1 MQLCGRKLLSGAEAR
16 PRTLMSGADN
26 QTKTMSITTDQHSS
40 GTQSSFLERTFNP
53 GSGLNFRSNYLRLTK
68 TLTYSYL
75 FALPL
80 VILYEIGIF
89 FVNAGSPFGVRIGAD
104 VMLKRVLGFIG
115 LDSTLLFAGLL
126 VLFGFG
132 IVLYERRNN
141 LQLIPRYF
149 AGMFVESAAY
159 ALIIGT
165 AIGIF
170 VGGLF
175 GMTLLPDLQ
184 DTTGPGSSLF
194 SGLVLS
200 LGAGVYEELIFRV
213 VLVTGLYALLR
224 LIRTDD
230 RIRYG
235 IAAVAGALIFS
246 AVHYTGSLGDPFEL
260 SSFTFRFLMGLALN
274 SIFLLR
280 GFGVAAMTHALYD
293 IYVTIM

>member
-1 MQLCGRKLLSGAEAR
+1 MQLCGRKLLSGTNVRFLAPICNAGIQSR
-16 PRTLMSGADN
+16 IMN
-26 QTKTMSITTDQHSS
+26 ITTDQHSS
-40 GTQSSFLERTFNP
+40 GTQTSFLERTFNP
-53 GSGLNFRSNYLRLTK
+53 GSGLNFRNDYLRLSK

-89 FVNAGSPFGVRIGAD
+89 FVNAGSPTGVRIGAD

-115 LDSTLLFAGLL
+115 MDSTLWFAGLL
-126 VLFGFG
+126 VLFGIG

-141 LQLIPRYF
+141 LQLIPKYF
-149 AGMFVESAAY
+149 AGMFAESAVY
-159 ALIIGT
+159 ALVIGT
-165 AIGIF
+165 AVGMF

-224 LIRTDD
+224 LAKLDD
-230 RIRYG
+230 RVRYG
-235 IAAVAGALIFS
+235 IAAIVGALIFS
-246 AVHYTGSLGDPFEL
+246 AVHYTGSLGDPFEF

-280 GFGVAAMTHALYD
+280 GFGIAAMTHALYD
-293 IYVTIM
+293 IYVTLM